1 MEANE
6 KTPVP
11 DGHSKMDVLPEVY
24 LWYHP
29 RLWTQIYCP
38 LKSHAEMYLL
48 KWRVYPV
55 EKSLQEWNGRA
66 VSTDK
71 LRGEGVGV
79 NNMSWAK
86 IK

>member
-11 DGHSKMDVLPEVY
+11 DGHNKMDVLPEVY

-38 LKSHAEMYLL
+38 LKSYTEMYLL
-48 KWRVYPV
+48 KWCVYPV
-55 EKSLQEWNGRA
+55 EKSFQKWNKTTA
-66 VSTDK
+66 SASTPGQTQSDK
-71 LRGEGVGV
+71 YYEPILC
-79 NNMSWAK
+79 A
-86 IK
+86 I

>member
-1 MEANE
+1 MGLDVCSRKAWCDLMPKEWVPHPDQIRVMEANE

-38 LKSHAEMYLL
+38 LKSCTEMYLL
-48 KWRVYPV
+48 KWCVYPV
-55 EKSLQEWNGRA
+55 EKSL
-66 VSTDK
+66 
-71 LRGEGVGV
+71 
-79 NNMSWAK
+79 
-86 IK
+86 

>member
-11 DGHSKMDVLPEVY
+11 DGHGKMDVLPEVY

-38 LKSHAEMYLL
+38 LKSYPEMYLL
-48 KWRVYPV
+48 KLCVYPV
-55 EKSLQEWNGRA
+55 EKSFQEWNETTT
-66 VSTDK
+66 STNRLD
-71 LRGEGVGV
+71 LTLCDS
-79 NNMSWAK
+79 MLWAK
-86 IK
+86 FK